1 MSNLVEHP
9 EIATTESPV
18 PSPAPP
24 PVVGPAGNAPGG
36 LSTAE
41 AAERLER
48 FGPNAVVE
56 APPRTWFILLH
67 RFWGVIPW
75 MLEAAVVIDL
85 VLGRYAEAGVIAALL
100 VFSAGLGFYQER
112 RGKKAVALLR
122 SQLSVSARA
131 RRDGAWQTIPAAQLV
146 PDDVV
151 YLRAG
156 DVVPADVALADGV
169 VSLDQSQ
176 LTGESLPVEA
186 RAGDSA
192 YAGSQVARGEATGV
206 VTATAGRTKLG
217 KTAQLVQLAR
227 APKRLQLLTVSIA
240 KYLLALDAVLIA
252 IVIAA
257 AVWKGTSLSNTL
269 PFALML
275 LVASVPVTL
284 PAMFTMSAAMGAA
297 NLSRHGVL
305 ATRLSAIEDA
315 ATMDAI
321 CVDKTG
327 TITENRLSVESV
339 APLGDMRPDEV
350 LALAVAAS
358 DEATQ
363 DPLDLAI
370 LAEARCRGLAEG
382 RTFERVAFVP
392 FDPATKRSEADVRTD
407 GALTHVVKGAPRAL
421 AELAK
426 VPFEKIEPDVERLA
440 ADGARVLAV
449 ASGTGESL
457 HLEGLIALSDP
468 PRADSAELVRALGA
482 QGVRVVMVT
491 GDAEATAREVGIT
504 GEVAP
509 PGTIT
514 DGLDAATAE
523 RYSVFSGVLPEHKF
537 TLVKALQGAGH
548 VVGMTGDGVNDA
560 PALGQADVGVAVA
573 SATDVAKASASLV
586 LTKEGLG
593 EILLAIKGS
602 RNIYQRMQTW
612 TTAMITRKA
621 AIPPFL
627 ALVLLVWGAFALT
640 PLLVVLFMLLGDIAT
655 FALSKDN
662 VVPSTQPDRW
672 LVRSLVTTGLGFASL
687 LCLASGAIFWVARY
701 GLGLSVAQTQTAAYL
716 WLVLAGGQTALYLA
730 RARGVFWAKPYP
742 GKWLL
747 WASVFDI
754 AVAVVM
760 ANQGWLIHPLSV
772 AWMASLFG
780 VAVAYLVVGNAFRL
794 GASTVI
800 RRVAPARAARTGS

>member
-206 VTATAGRTKLG
+206 VTATAGRTKFG
-217 KTAQLVQLAR
+217 KTAQLVRLAR

-370 LAEARCRGLAEG
+370 LAEARRRGLAIG
-382 RTFERVAFVP
+382 
-392 FDPATKRSEADVRTD
+392 
-407 GALTHVVKGAPRAL
+407 
-421 AELAK
+421 
-426 VPFEKIEPDVERLA
+426 
-440 ADGARVLAV
+440 
-449 ASGTGESL
+449 
-457 HLEGLIALSDP
+457 
-468 PRADSAELVRALGA
+468 
-482 QGVRVVMVT
+482 
-491 GDAEATAREVGIT
+491 
-504 GEVAP
+504 
-509 PGTIT
+509 
-514 DGLDAATAE
+514 
-523 RYSVFSGVLPEHKF
+523 
-537 TLVKALQGAGH
+537 
-548 VVGMTGDGVNDA
+548 
-560 PALGQADVGVAVA
+560 VA

-602 RNIYQRMQTW
+602 RNIYQRMQATRTTW
-612 TTAMITRKA
+612 CPPPNPTAGWCARSSPPASASPPCCSWPAGRSSGWRATASGSASPRPRPPPTCGSSSPA
-621 AIPPFL
+621 ARP
-627 ALVLLVWGAFALT
+627 
-640 PLLVVLFMLLGDIAT
+640 
-655 FALSKDN
+655 
-662 VVPSTQPDRW
+662 PSTSPGPAGCSGQSRTP
-672 LVRSLVTTGLGFASL
+672 
-687 LCLASGAIFWVARY
+687 ASG
-701 GLGLSVAQTQTAAYL
+701 SS
-716 WLVLAGGQTALYLA
+716 GQ
-730 RARGVFWAKPYP
+730 
-742 GKWLL
+742 
-747 WASVFDI
+747 AS
-754 AVAVVM
+754 
-760 ANQGWLIHPLSV
+760 
-772 AWMASLFG
+772 
-780 VAVAYLVVGNAFRL
+780 
-794 GASTVI
+794 STS
-800 RRVAPARAARTGS
+800 RWRW

>member
-1 MSNLVEHP
+1 MSNSVEHL
-9 EIATTESPV
+9 EAGETTTTHRGR
-18 PSPAPP
+18 AL
-24 PVVGPAGNAPGG
+24 PAG
-36 LSTAE
+36 LSSTE
-41 AAERLER
+41 AAERTLR
-48 FGPNAVVE
+48 FGPNTVVE
-56 APPRTWFILLH
+56 APPRTWELLLH

-75 MLEAAVVIDL
+75 MLDAAIIIDL
-85 VLGRYAEAGVIAALL
+85 VLGRFVEAGVIGGMLM
-100 VFSAGLGFYQER
+100 FSAGLGFYQER
-112 RGKKAVALLR
+112 RGKRAVALLR
-122 SQLSVSARA
+122 SQLTVSARV
-131 RRDGAWQTIPAAQLV
+131 RRDGAWQSLAAAQLV
-146 PDDVV
+146 PDDFV

-156 DVVPADVALADGV
+156 DVVPADVALSDGV
-169 VSLDQSQ
+169 LSLDQSQ

-186 RAGDSA
+186 REGVTA
-192 YAGSQVARGEATGV
+192 YAGSQVARGEASGRV
-206 VTATAGRTKLG
+206 IATAGRTQFG

-240 KYLLALDAVLIA
+240 KYLLALDVVLIA
-252 IVIAA
+252 IVIVAA
-257 AVWKGTSLSNTL
+257 IWKGTTLSNTL

-297 NLSRHGVL
+297 NLSKNGVL
-305 ATRLSAIEDA
+305 VTRLSAIEDA
-315 ATMDAI
+315 ATMDVI

-327 TITENRLSVESV
+327 TITENRLNVEQV
-339 APLGDMRPDEV
+339 NALGDSSDDDV
-350 LALAVAAS
+350 LRLAAEAS

-370 LAEARCRGLAEG
+370 LTEFRRRGLASAG
-382 RTFERVAFVP
+382 ARERLSFVP
-392 FDPATKRSEADVRTD
+392 FDPATKRSEAEVHHD
-407 GALTHVVKGAPRAL
+407 GTITRVVKGAPRTL
-421 AELAK
+421 AELAG
-426 VPFEKIEPDVERLA
+426 VPFGTIEADIERLA
-440 ADGARVLAV
+440 QGGARVLAV
-449 ASGTGESL
+449 ASGADGPL
-457 HLEGLIALSDP
+457 HLDGLVALSDP
-468 PRADSAELVRALGA
+468 PRADSTQLVDALVA

-491 GDAEATAREVGIT
+491 GDAEATARAVAQLVGIT

-514 DGLDAATAE
+514 EHLDAKTAE

-537 TLVKALQGAGH
+537 TLVRALQDAGH

-560 PALGQADVGVAVA
+560 PALGQADVGVAVS

-586 LTKEGLG
+586 LTKPGLG
-593 EILLAIKGS
+593 EILGAIKGS

-627 ALVLLVWGAFALT
+627 ALALLVWGDFALT

-662 VVPSTQPDRW
+662 VVPSGQPDRW
-672 LVRSLVTTGLGFASL
+672 VVRSLVTTGLGFAAL
-687 LCLASGAIFWVARY
+687 LFVASGAVFWVARY
-701 GLGLSVAQTQTAAYL
+701 GFALSIAQTQTASYL
-716 WLVLAGGQTALYLA
+716 WLVFAGGQTALYLA

-742 GKWLL
+742 GKWLV

-760 ANQGWLIHPLSV
+760 ASQAWLMHSLSF

-780 VAVAYLVVGNAFRL
+780 AAVAYLVLGNAFRL
-794 GASTVI
+794 GASAVI
-800 RRVAPARAARTGS
+800 RRVELARAARNGN